1 MESNKAASGGDEVAA
16 MTTTSSPGPE
26 SSEAVA
32 GEEPAVSPPPPA
44 AADASPRPY
53 YECVFCKRGFTTA
66 QALGGHMNIHRRDR
80 AKPAARDSPAGITSV
95 SQNVECYNKYR
106 HLLAPASY
114 PLPAAQSS
122 SSSSSPVPIGAG
134 SSFGMYYYVSSAA
147 AGVAAAEG
155 GGSPSSSVSPRELTL
170 FSEANCKRDQDLH
183 LGLGRRQQ
191 GHVSRTPPEG
201 GGSSERQQSSE
212 PPPESELDLELRLG
226 RRPMH

>member
-1 MESNKAASGGDEVAA
+1 MESKAASGDDQAA
-16 MTTTSSPGPE
+16 MTTSPGTE

-32 GEEPAVSPPPPA
+32 GEEAAVVSPAA

-106 HLLAPASY
+106 HLLAP
-114 PLPAAQSS
+114 PPP
-122 SSSSSPVPIGAG
+122 SSPIPVGAAG
-134 SSFGMYYYVSSAA
+134 SSFSLHYVSSA
-147 AGVAAAEG
+147 GVGAAARLDAEG
-155 GGSPSSSVSPRELTL
+155 RSPSSVSPRELTL

-183 LGLGRRQQ
+183 LGLGRQQ
-191 GHVSRTPPEG
+191 GHVSRTPED
-201 GGSSERQQSSE
+201 GGSSELQQSSD
-212 PPPESELDLELRLG
+212 PPESELDLELRLG